1 MVYDINTDD
10 WYKDAILMKAQ
21 GFSTRHIAR
30 SLLGNEN
37 HRNRLNAFFKRED
50 VADEIYHQACQIELN
65 KQIESSVAGND
76 YTDWKKKDKPS
87 LGAVKKKPT
96 ILVIADTQAKSEES
110 LEYLL
115 WIGKYIADKKPDII
129 VHIGDHFDLPSL
141 SSYDKGTAKIE
152 GKRLYKDI
160 EAGVKGFEF
169 LNLELE
175 KHKDYNPRKIFCLG
189 DHECLTP
196 DAEVLTFNG
205 FKKIEDVTTEDVVA
219 SMDEQYRLQWDK
231 PKSLIRKYHTGNIV
245 KFNSRSFSFSGTE
258 NHRMYY
264 ETSGGYIRE
273 KLAKDLTNNFKVITA
288 LNSENFCEKLSDEMV
303 KLSAWLCTDSHFP
316 QRGNPILYQRES
328 NAHKIREL
336 LRVLNIE
343 YTEKKRERNI
353 TQICGKQLKKPCEA
367 GIEFH
372 LHYNPT
378 SVTNNKTLPS
388 FVRRLSEKQWEVF
401 LETIIDADG
410 SIPTKAVDSRVFYGA
425 KEMCDS
431 VQLEASLHGWTASLT
446 EYRNSHWRVNLVK
459 RNTRKQEVVTKTVEN
474 YEGMVY
480 CLEMPLENFVI
491 RQGNKV
497 HVTGNCRLD
506 RYIDEHPELQGTLG
520 VDKLPFAKYGWEVH
534 PFLKPVEI
542 EGIFFVHYLANP
554 MSGKPYGGSAMNIL
568 KTVGRSFVVGHK
580 QCLDIA
586 IRPTIDGK
594 QQLGIV
600 NGACYDHFESY
611 KGFVGNN
618 HFRGL
623 TVLHECSDG
632 FAVPMFVSLDY
643 MKEKYYGI

>member
-1 MVYDINTDD
+1 MS
-10 WYKDAILMKAQ
+10 KILPQDYQEYSKLIEEGHSQRSACLIL
-21 GFSTRHIAR
+21 GLNRSTIQRYIKGV
-30 SLLGNEN
+30 LE
-37 HRNRLNAFFKRED
+37 
-50 VADEIYHQACQIELN
+50 ADSTLDTVFNVQNQ
-65 KQIESSVAGND
+65 ND
-76 YTDWKKKDKPS
+76 YTGWQSKSKPE
-87 LGAVKKKPT
+87 LDVKSVQSKQT

-115 WIGKYIADKKPDII
+115 WIGHYIAEKQPDVI
-129 VHIGDHFDLPSL
+129 VHIGDHYDFPSL
-141 SSYDKGTAKIE
+141 SSYDKGKSSAE
-152 GKRLYKDI
+152 GKRLIKDI
-160 EAGVKGFEF
+160 EAGNTGFEY
-169 LNLELE
+169 LNMAMQ
-175 KHKDYNPRKIFCLG
+175 KHKNYNPRKIFCLG
-189 DHECLTP
+189 NHECLTP
-196 DAEVLTFNG
+196 DAEVLTSNG
-205 FKKIEDVTTEDVVA
+205 FKKVEDVTTEDVVA
-219 SMDEQYRLQWDK
+219 SMDKQYRLQWDK
-231 PKSLIRKYHTGNIV
+231 PKALIRKYYTGNIV

-288 LNSENFCEKLSDEMV
+288 LNSENFSEKLSDEMI

-343 YTEKKRERNI
+343 YSEKKRERNI
-353 TQICGKQLKKPCEA
+353 TEICGKQLKKPCEA
-367 GIEFH
+367 GLEFH
-372 LHYNPT
+372 LHSNPT
-378 SVTNNKTLPS
+378 SVTNNKALPS

-446 EYRNSHWRVNLVK
+446 EYRNNQWRVNLVK

-506 RYIDEHPELQGTLG
+506 RYIDDNPELIGTLG
-520 VDKLPFAKYGWEVH
+520 TDLLPFEKYGWEVH
-534 PFLKPVEI
+534 PFLKPVEVN
-542 EGIFFVHYLANP
+542 GIFFVHYLANP
-554 MSGKPYGGSAMNIL
+554 MTGRPYSGTASSIL

-580 QCLDIA
+580 QVLDVA

-600 NGACYDHFESY
+600 NGACYDHMEGY
-611 KGFVGNN
+611 KGWQGNN

-623 TVLHECSDG
+623 TVLHEAQDG

-643 MKEKYYGI
+643 MKEKYYS